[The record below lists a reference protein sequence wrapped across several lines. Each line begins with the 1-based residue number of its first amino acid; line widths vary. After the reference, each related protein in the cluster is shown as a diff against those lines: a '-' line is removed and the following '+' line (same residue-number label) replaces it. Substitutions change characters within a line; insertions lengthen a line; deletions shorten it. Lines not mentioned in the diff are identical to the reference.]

1 MCMHTQTQRQAHM
14 LIHKSICTD
23 TRIKTEKKVIHTKD
37 ITRTHTKIN
46 DNTHTHMQTLIQT
59 AVACIKIVIDKQ
71 CFLFPCWSCNV
82 LLFCSCCTTP
92 LSLPLPSLLFLSV
105 NLVLNY
111 PSSPFRLPS
120 SIFTPS
126 TPLASFLPSLTPPFH
141 HLCLFAFASSTPHF
155 SFPFSL
161 CRPRCLQSDTAPYSS
176 GKVFFLL
183 FTQSVC
189 QFVSLSFIIALL
201 HEPAQSHLSLLP
213 F

>member
-1 MCMHTQTQRQAHM
+1 
-14 LIHKSICTD
+14 
-23 TRIKTEKKVIHTKD
+23 
-37 ITRTHTKIN
+37 
-46 DNTHTHMQTLIQT
+46 MQTLIQT

-105 NLVLNY
+105 HLVLNY

-213 F
+213 FWSLHSHCVILVIPSSLTAYSLPTLLLFLLHIWLLLIYPFTQSSSQ